1 MEHQEMEALSS
12 EEKKVR
18 FKEATVTHRLLEQ
31 TDRAARAEQE
41 KQNAILDAY
50 FAERRRQSAAN
61 PPKETR
67 DEQDAR
73 AVRVNKS
80 RSAHYVGPHAPF
92 ARRTKRVRTGGS

>member
-1 MEHQEMEALSS
+1 MMESLRKTEEDYQEEAN
-12 EEKKVR
+12 
-18 FKEATVTHRLLEQ
+18 
-31 TDRAARAEQE
+31 RAARAEQE